1 MLLYDGRIKSNSHA
15 VRRKC
20 GMYEV
25 TVLCAVE
32 ELHSGYIKEL
42 WFYEATKHLLKPDV
56 TFLAHVPPEVAIER
70 IKSRPSEC
78 DRHLDEELLKRVS
91 SEFLKIAKTND
102 FTVIDTNAE
111 PERAFSAVKAS
122 V

>member
-32 ELHSGYIKEL
+32 ELHRGYS
-42 WFYEATKHLLKPDV
+42 DV
-56 TFLAHVPPEVAIER
+56 ETD
-70 IKSRPSEC
+70 K
-78 DRHLDEELLKRVS
+78 
-91 SEFLKIAKTND
+91 
-102 FTVIDTNAE
+102 FTVNEIKLLEAFKNV
-111 PERAFSAVKAS
+111 PETKQEVVIS
-122 V
+122 VAKVLQKE